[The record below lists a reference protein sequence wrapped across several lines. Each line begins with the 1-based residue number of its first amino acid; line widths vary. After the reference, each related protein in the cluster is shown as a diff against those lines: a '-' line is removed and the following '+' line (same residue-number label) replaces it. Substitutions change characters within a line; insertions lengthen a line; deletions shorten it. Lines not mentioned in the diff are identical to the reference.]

1 MYLLGILMHP
11 DNDEAIPLIFA
22 GPETCTEYFQELV
35 RFLTDCLGDDVENYF
50 QVFLGS
56 PHEVGKSI
64 RAAVEEVHDR
74 RSTSNQAF
82 YFNWELNIPP
92 GLQEPFIP
100 THEKMASLNLDP
112 SAPRHELASSLRC
125 AFSGIVAGNVKEFG
139 RAQVR
144 THGPYKLTGNKNFMN
159 SIDRLLRALV
169 REGRMKVNE
178 GEYQPCYQLID

>member
-1 MYLLGILMHP
+1 MHP
-11 DNDEAIPLIFA
+11 DNEEAIPVIFA
-22 GPETCTEYFQELV
+22 GPETCAEYFQELV

-50 QVFLGS
+50 QVFIGS

-74 RSTSNQAF
+74 RSNSNQAF

-100 THEKMASLNLDP
+100 THEKMAALNLDP
-112 SAPRHELASSLRC
+112 SAPRHELAIALRS
-125 AFSGIVAGNVKEFG
+125 AFSGIVAGNVKGFG
-139 RAQVR
+139 IAQVR
-144 THGPYKLTGNKNFMN
+144 THGPYKLTGNKNLM
-159 SIDRLLRALV
+159 SSMDRLLRALV
-169 REGRMKVNE
+169 RDGRMKLGG